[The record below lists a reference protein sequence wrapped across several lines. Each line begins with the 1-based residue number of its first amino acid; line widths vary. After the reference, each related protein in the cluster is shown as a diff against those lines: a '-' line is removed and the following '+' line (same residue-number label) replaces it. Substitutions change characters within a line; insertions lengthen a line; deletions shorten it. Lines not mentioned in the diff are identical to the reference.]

1 MKKKFWKRGGA
12 ILTAFVLLFSSMG
25 VYAAEP
31 EETGGEAAVQT
42 EAQGEAAVQAEAQDE
57 AAVQAEVQDEAAPQ
71 ESAQSDVQLQ
81 ADDQYDVNKPVIEE
95 VIFDQNGK
103 EVTWDD
109 TLELRVKAYD
119 SDSEIANVRSTAY
132 FYDEADGG
140 YSGFEFDE
148 FYYDEESGYWV
159 GTLDL
164 YDISDTDGYIGE
176 IKVIDQRGNYASW
189 DCMNEQGNQLYTFSV
204 SAQELG
210 EYHATSFDITQNH
223 QTIKAGGEL
232 QMNLSVDKIYES
244 TNSSGVWAWFAN
256 EETGEEVPFW
266 FYNKDGN
273 TYTSYAEI
281 STSMS
286 GGKWVLDRIEF
297 DLRINGVPIQLDQI
311 KAADH
316 WFNVEELPQAEDQ
329 EAPVITSIEMDK
341 NGEIVRPG
349 DQVNIRI
356 RAKDNVALDTENAYL
371 NMNAD
376 ADIDND
382 SESVDLIYNEETDTF
397 EGVFTVTEDT
407 YPCEWYI
414 DSVTIWDTQYNYV
427 SITDFDEDFYSTYP
441 WYVNVVIGDTFVQQ
455 TIDLNIHFYA
465 LDKNGQYNQVSLFQK
480 EEVPKR
486 ATFKEAG
493 VVFPEITDGYPGV
506 TQTGWATYDQEKI
519 DENTQILNSY
529 GMLSVYATYDKTPV
543 TITGVSVD
551 ADGNQTYEKIAESV
565 LFEAGT
571 TYADVLEYVSNQY
584 TPESTYKGLTF
595 QGWSVNRY
603 EDPDS
608 PIYATTYVT
617 LYAEYDKG
625 VTFAA
630 YTYLNDKG
638 EWESKQIPLL
648 FEKDKGVTHGDLY
661 AEGKNYTPSDPSGEV
676 SLKEWVRDFGNQE
689 DQLAMDWDHL
699 YFTAD
704 YGDKCVVIGER
715 DYYDTKGYYVFDMK
729 PYIVDKGT
737 PVETFFEKL
746 ETKELPQFF
755 EGLKFESWERGGYI
769 DSPTIETSGS
779 YYYVSA
785 NYSNCMVRTV
795 IWNPTNGHGPENEDD
810 IAYLDCYVAEKGE
823 TVEFPETVDGFEDV
837 IWYNYPEGGKV
848 VLEDSFSLTG
858 ELNGPV
864 VNPPQPGTDEGT
876 PLPEQQIN
884 TIVETVTNAQ
894 AGEKIQVDMGEATV
908 VPKEVLEA
916 AKGKNVAV
924 QLNMGDYTW
933 TISGEKINASELND
947 VNLAVKMDAEVIP
960 TDVIKEI
967 AGDNPTTQLDL
978 AYEGDFGFQAELT
991 LNVGAEHTG
1000 KYGNLYYY
1008 DSEGKLVF
1016 MNAGEIAADG
1026 KLSLNFSHASAYV
1039 IVFSDEE
1046 MSDPTEPG
1054 SGTPEFTDVHEG
1066 DWFYGS
1072 VQYVSQNKLMTGL
1085 NETTFGP
1092 YDFLARAQFAV
1103 ILHRMNGEPEVPY
1116 SARFHDV
1123 GADIWYTNAILW
1135 AADTQV
1141 VTGYSN
1147 GNFGPGD
1154 LINREQMAL
1163 MMYRYANYKG
1173 YDTSARAEFSSYQ
1186 DASMVSDFAAEAMQW
1201 AVGEKIITG
1210 KYNETQLDPK
1220 GNASRAECATIIM
1233 RFVEKY
1239 GK

>member
-1 MKKKFWKRGGA
+1 MSMIGRKEESYLKKKFWKRGGA

-25 VYAAEP
+25 VYAAES
-31 EETGGEAAVQT
+31 EETGGEAAVQA
-42 EAQGEAAVQAEAQDE
+42 EAQG
-57 AAVQAEVQDEAAPQ
+57 EAAPQ

-103 EVTWDD
+103 EMTWDD

-119 SDSEIANVRSTAY
+119 SDSGIANVRSTAY
-132 FYDEADGG
+132 FYDEADGY
-140 YSGFEFDE
+140 YSGFGFD
-148 FYYDEESGYWV
+148 FSYDEESGYWV

-176 IKVIDQRGNYASW
+176 IRVIDQKGNYASW
-189 DCMNEQGNQLYTFSV
+189 NCMNEQGSQLYTFSV
-204 SAQELG
+204 AAQELG
-210 EYHATSFDITQNH
+210 EYHAISFDITQNH

-232 QMNLSVDKIYES
+232 QMSLSVDKIYES
-244 TNSSGVWAWFAN
+244 MNSSGIYVWFRN
-256 EETGEEVPFW
+256 EETGEEENFW
-266 FYNKDGN
+266 FYNEDGN
-273 TYTSYAEI
+273 TYTTYTTT

-311 KAADH
+311 NAADY
-316 WFNVEELPQAEDQ
+316 WFNVEELSQAEDQ
-329 EAPVITSIEMDK
+329 EDPVITSIEMDK

-349 DQVNIRI
+349 DQINIRI
-356 RAKDNVALDTENAYL
+356 QAKDNVKLDTENAYL
-371 NMNAD
+371 YMHAD
-376 ADIDND
+376 ADIDNS
-382 SESVDLIYNEETDTF
+382 SEYVDLTYNEETETF

-414 DSVTIWDTQYNYV
+414 SSVTIQDTQYNYA

-455 TIDLNIHFYA
+455 TMDLNIYFYA
-465 LDKNGQYNQVSLFQK
+465 LDENGQYKQVSLFQK
-480 EEVPKR
+480 KEVPKR

-493 VVFPEITDGYPGV
+493 VEFPEITDGYPGV
-506 TQTGWATYDQEKI
+506 TQTGWATYEQEKI
-519 DENTQILNSY
+519 DENTQILGSY
-529 GMLSVYATYDKTPV
+529 GTFSVYAAYDKTPV
-543 TITGVSVD
+543 TIMGVSVD
-551 ADGNQTYEKIAESV
+551 ANGNQVNEKIAESV

-571 TYADVLEYVSNQY
+571 TYADVLEYVGDQY
-584 TPESTYKGLTF
+584 TPESTYKGLAF
-595 QGWSVNRY
+595 QGWSTSQYQNPN
-603 EDPDS
+603 DAIS
-608 PIYATTYVT
+608 ATTYVT

-625 VTFAA
+625 VAFGS

-638 EWESKQIPLL
+638 KWKTSEVTPLL
-648 FEKDKGVTHGDLY
+648 FEKDKGVTYGDLY
-661 AEGKNYTPSDPSGEV
+661 DEGQKYTPSDLSGEV
-676 SLKEWVRDFGNQE
+676 SLKEWTYIAAYPE
-689 DQLAMDWDHL
+689 DELVTDWDYL
-699 YFTAD
+699 SFTAD
-704 YGDKCVVIGER
+704 YGDKCVAIGER
-715 DYYDTKGYYVFDMK
+715 DYFDAKGYYVFDME

-737 PVETFFEKL
+737 PVETIFENL
-746 ETKELPQFF
+746 EAMELPQFF
-755 EGLKFESWERGGYI
+755 EGLKFESWERSGYI
-769 DSPTIETSGS
+769 DGLTIETSGS

-795 IWNPTNGHGPENEDD
+795 IWEPGYGYGSENEEN

-823 TVEFPETVDGFEDV
+823 TVEFPETVEGFEDV
-837 IWYNYPEGGKV
+837 VWYNYPEGGKV

-933 TISGEKINASELND
+933 TISGEKINASELKD

-1054 SGTPEFTDVHEG
+1054 SGASDFTDVHEN
-1066 DWFYGS
+1066 DWYYDS
-1072 VQYVSQNKLMTGL
+1072 VQYVSKNKLMTGL

-1092 YDFLARAQFAV
+1092 IDPLARAQFAV

-1123 GADIWYTNAILW
+1123 GAGLWYTNAILW

-1173 YDTSARAEFSSYQ
+1173 YDTSARADFSSYQ

>member
-31 EETGGEAAVQT
+31 EETGGEAAVQA

-57 AAVQAEVQDEAAPQ
+57 AAPQ
-71 ESAQSDVQLQ
+71 ESVKSDVQLQ

-103 EVTWDD
+103 EMTWDD

-119 SDSEIANVRSTAY
+119 SDSGIANVRSTAY
-132 FYDEADGG
+132 FYDEADGY
-140 YSGFEFDE
+140 YSGFGFD
-148 FYYDEESGYWV
+148 FSYDEESGYWV

-164 YDISDTDGYIGE
+164 YEISDTDGYIGE
-176 IKVIDQRGNYASW
+176 IRVIDQKGNYASW
-189 DCMNEQGNQLYTFSV
+189 NCMNEQGSQLYTFSV
-204 SAQELG
+204 AAQELG
-210 EYHATSFDITQNH
+210 EYHAISFDITQNH

-232 QMNLSVDKIYES
+232 QMILSVDKIYES
-244 TNSSGVWAWFAN
+244 MNSSGIYVWFKN
-256 EETGEEVPFW
+256 EETGEDDYFW
-266 FYNKDGN
+266 FYHEEGN
-273 TYTSYAEI
+273 TYTTYTTT

-311 KAADH
+311 NAADY

-329 EAPVITSIEMDK
+329 EEPVITSIEMDK
-341 NGEIVRPG
+341 NGENVRPG
-349 DQVNIRI
+349 DQINIRI
-356 RAKDNVALDTENAYL
+356 QAKDNVKLDTENAYL
-371 NMNAD
+371 YMHAD
-376 ADIDND
+376 ADIDNS
-382 SESVDLIYNEETDTF
+382 SEYVDLTYNEETETF

-414 DSVTIWDTQYNYV
+414 SSVTIQDTQYNYA

-455 TIDLNIHFYA
+455 TMDLNIYFYA
-465 LDKNGQYNQVSLFQK
+465 LDENGQYKQVSLFQK
-480 EEVPKR
+480 KEVPKR

-493 VVFPEITDGYPGV
+493 VEFPEITDGYPGV
-506 TQTGWATYDQEKI
+506 TQTGWATYEQEKI
-519 DENTQILNSY
+519 DENTQILGSY
-529 GMLSVYATYDKTPV
+529 GTFSVYATYDKTPV
-543 TITGVSVD
+543 TIMGVSVD
-551 ADGNQTYEKIAESV
+551 ANGNQVNEKIAESV

-571 TYADVLEYVSNQY
+571 TYADVLEYVGDRY
-584 TPESTYKGLTF
+584 TPESTYKGLAF
-595 QGWSVNRY
+595 QGWSTSQYQNPN
-603 EDPDS
+603 DAIS
-608 PIYATTYVT
+608 ATTYVT

-625 VTFAA
+625 VAFGS

-638 EWESKQIPLL
+638 KWKTSEGTPLL
-648 FEKDKGVTHGDLY
+648 FEKDKGVTYGDLY
-661 AEGKNYTPSDPSGEV
+661 DEGQKYTPSDLSGEV
-676 SLKEWVRDFGNQE
+676 SLKEWTYIAAYPE
-689 DQLAMDWDHL
+689 DELVTDWDYL
-699 YFTAD
+699 SFTAD
-704 YGDKCVVIGER
+704 YGDKCVAIGER
-715 DYYDTKGYYVFDMK
+715 DYFDAKGYYVFDME

-737 PVETFFEKL
+737 PVETIFENL
-746 ETKELPQFF
+746 EAMELPQFF

-795 IWNPTNGHGPENEDD
+795 IWKPGVGYGSESEEN

-823 TVEFPETVDGFEDV
+823 TVEFPETVEGFEDV
-837 IWYNYPEGGKV
+837 VWYNYPEGGKV

-933 TISGEKINASELND
+933 TISGEKINASELKD

-1008 DSEGKLVF
+1008 DSDGKLVF

-1039 IVFSDEE
+1039 IVFDEE
-1046 MSDPTEPG
+1046 SDAPAY
-1054 SGTPEFTDVHEG
+1054 TDVREG
-1066 DWFYGS
+1066 NWFYDS
-1072 VQYVSQNKLMTGL
+1072 VIYVYGHGLMTGL
-1085 NETTFGP
+1085 NDTTFGP
-1092 YDFLARAQFAV
+1092 GEPLVRAQLAV
-1103 ILHRMNGEPEVPY
+1103 ILYRLSGSPEVTYEDIFP
-1116 SARFHDV
+1116 DV
-1123 GADIWYTNAILW
+1123 PDGQWYTDAVIW
-1135 AADTQV
+1135 AQEKGI
-1141 VTGYSN
+1141 VTGYLDT
-1147 GNFGPGD
+1147 GTFKPGKE
-1154 LINREQMAL
+1154 INRQEITT
-1163 MMYRYANYKG
+1163 MMYRYAKYQG
-1173 YDTSARAEFSSYQ
+1173 YSLEGGADYSSYP
-1186 DASMVSDFAAEAMQW
+1186 DAANVQEFAKDSMSW
-1201 AVGEKIITG
+1201 AVGNGIVTG
-1210 KYNETQLDPK
+1210 KENPTRLDPL
-1220 GNASRAECATIIM
+1220 GNTARAECAAIIM

>member
-25 VYAAEP
+25 VYAAES
-31 EETGGEAAVQT
+31 EETGGEAAVQA
-42 EAQGEAAVQAEAQDE
+42 EAQGEAAVQAEA
-57 AAVQAEVQDEAAPQ
+57 QDEAAPQ

-103 EVTWDD
+103 EMTWDD

-119 SDSEIANVRSTAY
+119 SDSGIANVRSTAY
-132 FYDEADGG
+132 FYDEADGY
-140 YSGFEFDE
+140 YSGFEFD
-148 FYYDEESGYWV
+148 FSYDEESGYWV

-176 IKVIDQRGNYASW
+176 IRVIDQKGNYASW
-189 DCMNEQGNQLYTFSV
+189 NCMNEQGSQLYTFSV
-204 SAQELG
+204 AAQELG
-210 EYHATSFDITQNH
+210 EYHAISFDITQNH

-232 QMNLSVDKIYES
+232 QMSLSVDKIYES
-244 TNSSGVWAWFAN
+244 MNSSGIYVWFKN
-256 EETGEEVPFW
+256 EETGEEENFW
-266 FYNKDGN
+266 FYNEDGN
-273 TYTSYAEI
+273 TYTTYTTTG
-281 STSMS
+281 TSMS
-286 GGKWVLDRIEF
+286 GGKWVLDRMEF

-311 KAADH
+311 NAADY
-316 WFNVEELPQAEDQ
+316 WFNVEELPQVEDQ

-341 NGEIVRPG
+341 NGEIVHPG
-349 DQVNIRI
+349 DQVNIRVQ
-356 RAKDNVALDTENAYL
+356 AKDNVALDTEDAYL
-371 NMNAD
+371 YMNAD
-376 ADIDND
+376 ADIDNS
-382 SESVDLIYNEETDTF
+382 SEHVALTYNDETDTF
-397 EGVFTVTEDT
+397 EGVFTVTEET

-414 DSVTIWDTQYNYV
+414 GSVTIRDTQYNYA
-427 SITDFDEDFYSTYP
+427 SIYDFDEDFYSTYP
-441 WYVNVVIGDTFVQQ
+441 WYVNVVVGDTFVQR
-455 TIDLNIHFYA
+455 TMDLNIYFYA
-465 LDKNGQYNQVSLFQK
+465 LDKNGQYKQVSLFQK

-506 TQTGWATYDQEKI
+506 TQTGWATYEQEKI
-519 DENTQILNSY
+519 DENTQILSSY
-529 GMLSVYATYDKTPV
+529 GTFSVYATYDKTPV
-543 TITGVSVD
+543 TIMGVSVD
-551 ADGNQTYEKIAESV
+551 ANGNQVNEKIAESV

-571 TYADVLEYVSNQY
+571 TYADVLEYVGDQY

-595 QGWSVNRY
+595 QGWSVGQYQN
-603 EDPDS
+603 PDA
-608 PIYATTYVT
+608 PVYATNYVT

-625 VTFAA
+625 VVFGS

-638 EWESKQIPLL
+638 EWKSEETLL
-648 FEKDKGVTHGDLY
+648 FFEKDKGVTYGDMY
-661 AEGKNYTPSDPSGEV
+661 DEGQKFTPSDPSGEV
-676 SLKEWVRDFGNQE
+676 SLKEWTHGGGYLE
-689 DQLAMDWDHL
+689 DQLIVDWDFL
-699 YFTAD
+699 SFTAD
-704 YGDKCVVIGER
+704 YGDKCVAIGER
-715 DYYDTKGYYVFDMK
+715 TYYDAKGYYVFDME

-737 PVETFFEKL
+737 PVETIFEKL
-746 ETKELPQFF
+746 EAMELPQFF
-755 EGLKFESWERGGYI
+755 EGLKFDSWERGSYI
-769 DSPTIETSGS
+769 EGSTIEKSGS
-779 YYYVSA
+779 YYYVIA

-795 IWNPTNGHGPENEDD
+795 IWNSTGNGPENEDD

-823 TVEFPETVDGFEDV
+823 TVEFPETVEGFEDV
-837 IWYNYPEGGKV
+837 VWYNYPEGGKV

-933 TISGEKINASELND
+933 TISGEKINASELKD

-1054 SGTPEFTDVHEG
+1054 SGASEFTDVHEG
-1066 DWFYGS
+1066 EWFYDS
-1072 VQYVSQNKLMTGL
+1072 VQYVNKNKLMTGL

-1103 ILHRMNGEPEVPY
+1103 ILHRMNGEPEMPY
-1116 SARFHDV
+1116 SSRFYDV
-1123 GADIWYTNAILW
+1123 AAGLWYTDAILW
-1135 AADTQV
+1135 AADTGV
-1141 VTGYSN
+1141 VTGYTN

-1154 LINREQMAL
+1154 NINREQMAL
-1163 MMYRYANYKG
+1163 MMYRYANHKG
-1173 YDTSARAEFSSYQ
+1173 YDTSARADFGSYQ
-1186 DASMVSDFAAEAMQW
+1186 DASMVSDFAEEAMQW